1 VGAACANSMRYMS
14 AGQIV
19 VGVDDS
25 AGTELALRWA
35 ADEALARHVPVRL
48 VTAFRYELTAGRLPT
63 FVTVPA
69 VDLLEPR
76 QVAEQL
82 LAKAVDSV
90 TADGAEASAEAV
102 DGDPIQVLVTESA
115 SASVLVLGSRQ
126 LNAFGSAVLGSVS
139 SAVAARSNGP
149 TVVVRGPAG
158 RPEEGAGV
166 VVGIDGTE
174 SSERLLGY
182 AFEHASRHR
191 VPLRAVLC
199 WHPDLLALMSW
210 RAEPPP
216 PARVDAWLAE
226 ALAGWQEKYPN
237 VTVHPE
243 VIREHPTAGLVLAS
257 AAQHLL
263 VVGKHGR
270 HARAMLGSVSQGVLH
285 HATCPVAVMPTNG
298 E

>member
-1 VGAACANSMRYMS
+1 MNARP
-14 AGQIV
+14 IV
-19 VGVDDS
+19 VAVDDTP
-25 AGTELALRWA
+25 GTELALRWA
-35 ADEALARHVPVRL
+35 ADEAVARHVPVRV
-48 VTAFRYELTAGRLPT
+48 VTAFRYELTDARRPA
-63 FVTVPA
+63 FVTVSS
-69 VDLLEPR
+69 VEVLEPR

-82 LAKAVDSV
+82 VANAVDTV
-90 TADGAEASAEAV
+90 TAAGAGAVGAAV
-102 DGDPIQVLVTESA
+102 DGTPVHVLVTESA

-126 LNAFGSAVLGSVS
+126 LKAFGSAALGSVS
-139 SAVAARSNGP
+139 AAVAARSTAP

-166 VVGIDGTE
+166 VVGIDGTDA
-174 SSERLLGY
+174 SETLLGY

-191 VPLRAVLC
+191 VCLRAVLC

-226 ALAGWQEKYPN
+226 ALAGWREKYPD

-270 HARAMLGSVSQGVLH
+270 HPRGILGSVSQGVLH
-285 HATCPVAVMPTNG
+285 HATCPVAVIPTNG
-298 E
+298 G

>member
-1 VGAACANSMRYMS
+1 MNANP
-14 AGQIV
+14 IV
-19 VGVDDS
+19 VGVDDTP
-25 AGTELALRWA
+25 GTELALRWA
-35 ADEALARHVPVRL
+35 ADEALARRVPVRL
-48 VTAFRYELTAGRLPT
+48 VTAFRYDLTDARPPA
-63 FVTVPA
+63 FATVPS
-69 VDLLEPR
+69 VDVLGVR
-76 QVAEQL
+76 QVAEQIL
-82 LAKAVDSV
+82 ANAVDTVTAAGAKAVGD
-90 TADGAEASAEAV
+90 AV
-102 DGDPIQVLVTESA
+102 DGAPVRVLVAESA
-115 SASVLVLGSRQ
+115 KASVLVLGSRQ
-126 LNAFGSAVLGSVS
+126 LSAFGSAVLGSVS
-139 SAVAARSNGP
+139 TAVAARSTAP

-158 RPEEGAGV
+158 RPEEGAAV

-174 SSERLLGY
+174 ASETLLGY

-191 VPLRAVLC
+191 VSLRAVLC
-199 WHPDLLALMSW
+199 WHPDRLALMSW

-226 ALAGWQEKYPN
+226 ALAGWREKYPD

-285 HATCPVAVMPTNG
+285 HATCPVAVVPTNG
-298 E
+298 A

>member
-1 VGAACANSMRYMS
+1 MNANP
-14 AGQIV
+14 IV
-19 VGVDDS
+19 VGVDDTP
-25 AGTELALRWA
+25 GTELALKWA

-48 VTAFRYELTAGRLPT
+48 VTAFRYDMTDGRPPA
-63 FVTVPA
+63 FATVPL
-69 VDLLEPR
+69 VDVLAAR
-76 QVAEQL
+76 QVAEQI
-82 LAKAVDSV
+82 LANAVETV
-90 TADGAEASAEAV
+90 TADGAVAV
-102 DGDPIQVLVTESA
+102 GDAMDGTPVHVLVTEA
-115 SASVLVLGSRQ
+115 AKASVLVLGSRQ
-126 LNAFGSAVLGSVS
+126 LKTFGSAVLGSVS
-139 SAVAARSNGP
+139 TAVAARSTAP

-158 RPEEGAGV
+158 RPEEGAAV
-166 VVGIDGTE
+166 VVGLDGTE
-174 SSERLLGY
+174 APETLLGY
-182 AFEHASRHR
+182 AFEHASRHG
-191 VPLRAVLC
+191 VSLRAVLC

-226 ALAGWQEKYPN
+226 ALGGWQEKYPD

-285 HATCPVAVMPTNG
+285 HATCPVAVVPTIG
-298 E
+298 V

>member
-1 VGAACANSMRYMS
+1 MRTRP
-14 AGQIV
+14 IV

-25 AGTELALRWA
+25 PGTELALRWA
-35 ADEALARHVPVRL
+35 ADEARARDVPIRL
-48 VTAFRYELTAGRLPT
+48 ITAFRYDLAADRLPA
-63 FVTVPA
+63 FVTVSSIE
-69 VDLLEPR
+69 VLEPR

-82 LAKAVDSV
+82 LANAVNTV
-90 TADGAEASAEAV
+90 TAAGAEASSESV
-102 DGDPIQVLVTESA
+102 DGDPVRVLVSESA
-115 SASVLVLGSRQ
+115 RASMLVLGSRQ
-126 LNAFGSAVLGSVS
+126 LSSFGSAVLGSVS
-139 SAVAARSNGP
+139 AAVAARSTAP

-166 VVGIDGTE
+166 VVGIDGTQA
-174 SSERLLGY
+174 SETLLGY

-191 VPLRAVLC
+191 VCLRAALC

-226 ALAGWQEKYPN
+226 ALAGWREKYPD

-243 VIREHPTAGLVLAS
+243 VVRDHPTAGLVLAS

-270 HARAMLGSVSQGVLH
+270 HPRAMLGSVSQGVLH
-285 HATCPVAVMPTNG
+285 HATCPVAVIPTNG
-298 E
+298 G